1 MQAHT
6 ENSFSFLN
14 FLRLF
19 LHFALNF
26 LYLCDPF
33 AFWQHRQQNTNFKTK
48 FMATIKRQSR
58 SKAEIAE
65 ALGVSAS
72 TLKNWLRSRQET
84 LEAMGVSHYAK
95 VLPPKAVDFICS
107 ELGLVLDE

>member
-1 MQAHT
+1 MT
-6 ENSFSFLN
+6 ENLKNTCIFN
-14 FLRLF
+14 D
-19 LHFALNF
+19 FALNF

-33 AFWQHRQQNTNFKTK
+33 AFRQQQQQNTNLKFQF

-95 VLPPKAVDFICS
+95 ILPPKAVDFICS